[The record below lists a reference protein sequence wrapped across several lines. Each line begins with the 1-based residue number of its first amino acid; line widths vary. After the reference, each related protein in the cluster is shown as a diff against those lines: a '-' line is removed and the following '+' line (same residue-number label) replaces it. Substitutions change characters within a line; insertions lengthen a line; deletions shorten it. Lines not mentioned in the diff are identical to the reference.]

1 MTSRRDFLTAS
12 LALTAV
18 GVSSPRVLR
27 AAAKPVFTS
36 NPFSLGVASG
46 YPTPTSVVLWT
57 RLAPSPREPG
67 GGMPPEIYAVKWELA
82 TDSAMKNVVRSGTA
96 FASPEWGHSLHVEP
110 PALESGRDYW
120 YRFTVGDARSTIG
133 RTKTAPAL
141 GASLKQMR
149 MAVVSCQQYE
159 HGYFNAYRHMLDD
172 NLDLITHVG
181 DYIYEVT
188 WGKDLV
194 RSHGVPDAYTLEDY
208 RARYAL
214 YKSDP
219 DLAAAHAA
227 YPWVVTWDDHEVNN
241 DYAGD
246 ISQDNDDPD
255 LFLARRAAAYRA
267 YYEHQPLPARMI
279 PFGSKMRLYS
289 HYSYGDLVSMTLL
302 DQRQY
307 RSAEACPR
315 PGRGGA
321 NRVKA
326 SECAELESKARTM
339 LGERQ
344 ESWLAAAMS
353 SDNKTWNLIAQGT
366 VMSYMDEDAG
376 PDRQFWTDA
385 WSGYPAAR
393 QRLMSFLSSAKIQN
407 PVVLSGDIHAFITSG
422 LRLRAAEL
430 DSPIVAS
437 EFVTTS
443 VSAQALPQ
451 STLSQWQSINPNIL
465 MANSEHRGY
474 TRLDIT
480 RERLQADMLAMESV
494 RTPQSTRKTLKSFV
508 VESGK
513 PEPVSS

>member
-1 MTSRRDFLTAS
+1 MTSRRDFLAGS
-12 LALTAV
+12 LALTTA
-18 GVSSPRVLR
+18 GISAPRILR
-27 AAAKPVFTS
+27 AAAKPIFTAD
-36 NPFSLGVASG
+36 PFTLGVASG
-46 YPTPTSVVLWT
+46 YPTATSVVLWT

-67 GGMPPEIYAVKWELA
+67 GGMPPEVYAVKWEVA

-96 FASPEWGHSLHVEP
+96 FASPEWAHSLHVEP
-110 PALESGRDYW
+110 QALESGREYW
-120 YRFTVGDARSTIG
+120 YRFTAGDARSTIG
-133 RTKTAPAL
+133 RTKTTPAL
-141 GASLKQMR
+141 DAPLKQMR
-149 MAVVSCQQYE
+149 LAVVSCQHYE

-181 DYIYEVT
+181 DYIYEST
-188 WGKDLV
+188 WGKEGV
-194 RSHGVPDAYTLEDY
+194 RSHGTPDAFTLEDY

-246 ISQDNDDPD
+246 VSQDNDDPE

-279 PFGSKMRLYS
+279 PFGSRMRLYS

-307 RSAEACPR
+307 RSPEACPR
-315 PGRGGA
+315 PGRGGS
-321 NRVKA
+321 NRVKT
-326 SECAELESKARTM
+326 SECAELQSQTRTM
-339 LGERQ
+339 LGARQ
-344 ESWLAAAMS
+344 ESWAFGAMS
-353 SDNKTWNLIAQGT
+353 ADIKPWNLIAQGT
-366 VMSYMDEDAG
+366 VMSYIDEDAG
-376 PDRQFWTDA
+376 PEKQFWTDGWA
-385 WSGYPAAR
+385 GYPAAR
-393 QRLMSFLSSAKIQN
+393 ERFMNFLSNAKIKN

-422 LRLRAAEL
+422 LRLRAGEL
-430 DSPIVAS
+430 DSPVVAS

-451 STLSQWQSINPNIL
+451 STLTKWQSINPNL
-465 MANSEHRGY
+465 LLATSEHRGY

-480 RERLQADMLAMESV
+480 RERLPADFMAMESV
-494 RTPQSTRKTLKSFV
+494 QTPQSVRKTLRSIV

-513 PEPVSS
+513 PTPVSA